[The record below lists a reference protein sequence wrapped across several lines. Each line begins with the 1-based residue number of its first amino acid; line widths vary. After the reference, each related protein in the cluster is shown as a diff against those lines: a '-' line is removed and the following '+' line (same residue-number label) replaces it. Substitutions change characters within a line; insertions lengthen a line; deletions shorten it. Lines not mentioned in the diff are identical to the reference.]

1 MKPAFSAAAACG
13 HLDVP
18 SVHARLWAAWTD
30 LGLSCLQWTD
40 AAAIATDIFGSAHP
54 PEAEIPEPYGGVLRR
69 YLAGEEV
76 DPVRLPVDPA
86 GTPFQRRVWEAL
98 RRIPRGQVR
107 SYAAVANEIGS
118 PRGMR
123 AVGAANGKN
132 PICIVVPCH
141 RVVEAGLRL
150 GGYTG
155 GLHLK
160 RFLLELEGVKVMGD
174 AVQPGQLELI
184 AATETASRV

>member
-1 MKPAFSAAAACG
+1 MPAGATPA
-13 HLDVP
+13 
-18 SVHARLWAAWTD
+18 
-30 LGLSCLQWTD
+30 D
-40 AAAIATDIFGSAHP
+40 AFGSAHP
-54 PEAEIPEPYGGVLRR
+54 PESEIPEPYGSVLRG
-69 YLAGEEV
+69 YLAGQSV
-76 DPVRLPVDPA
+76 DPTELPIDPA

-98 RRIPRGQVR
+98 RRIPRGEVR

-141 RVVEAGLRL
+141 RVVEAGMRL

-160 RFLLELEGVKVMGD
+160 RYLLELEGVKVVGD
-174 AVQPGQLELI
+174 TVQPGQLEL
-184 AATETASRV
+184 V

>member
-1 MKPAFSAAAACG
+1 MK
-13 HLDVP
+13 VR
-18 SVHARLWAAWTD
+18 ARLWAAWTD
-30 LGLSCLQWTD
+30 LGLACLQWAD
-40 AAAIATDIFGSAHP
+40 AEATASDMFGAAHP
-54 PEAEIPEPYGGVLRR
+54 VEAEIPEPYGGVLRA
-69 YLAGEEV
+69 YLQGEEV

-86 GTPFQRRVWEAL
+86 GTPFQRRVWDAL

-184 AATETASRV
+184 QAV

>member
-1 MKPAFSAAAACG
+1 MRPAWASVGCG
-13 HLDVP
+13 HIEVP
-18 SVHARLWAAWTD
+18 AVQARLWAAWTD
-30 LGLSCLQWTD
+30 NGLACLNWTVARASAAD
-40 AAAIATDIFGSAHP
+40 AFGSAHP
-54 PEAEIPEPYGGVLRR
+54 PEGEIPEPYGSMLRG
-69 YLAGEEV
+69 YIAGQAV
-76 DPVRLPVDPA
+76 DPTELPIDPA

-98 RRIPRGQVR
+98 RRIPRGEVR

-141 RVVEAGLRL
+141 RVVEAGMRL

-160 RFLLELEGVKVMGD
+160 RFLLELEGVKVVGD
-174 AVQPGQLELI
+174 AVQPGQLELM
-184 AATETASRV
+184 

>member
-1 MKPAFSAAAACG
+1 
-13 HLDVP
+13 LDVAA
-18 SVHARLWAAWTD
+18 VRARLWAAWND
-30 LGLSCLQWTD
+30 QGLVRLQWAD
-40 AAAIATDIFGSAHP
+40 EGASASDVFGSLHP
-54 PEAEIPEPYGGVLRR
+54 AEGEIAEPYRGVLAS
-69 YLAGEEV
+69 YLQGADV
-76 DPVRLPVDPA
+76 DPARLPVDPE
-86 GTPFQRRVWEAL
+86 GTPFQRRVWDAL
-98 RRIPRGQVR
+98 RRIPRGQVK

-132 PICIVVPCH
+132 PICIVMPCH

-150 GGYTG
+150 GGYSG

-184 AATETASRV
+184 EAS